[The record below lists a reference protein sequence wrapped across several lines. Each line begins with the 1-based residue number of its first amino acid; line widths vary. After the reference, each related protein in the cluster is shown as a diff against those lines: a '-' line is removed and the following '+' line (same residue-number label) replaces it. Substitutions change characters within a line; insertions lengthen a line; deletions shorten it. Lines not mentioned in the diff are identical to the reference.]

1 MGDFDDANVDK
12 DLLSQIFADDG
23 DDEIMKDLVEGDSE
37 ETEGANDM
45 EASIIEDEAEKIPVP
60 DMSDLEEKTP
70 EEEKAEETVE
80 VPTAEPVSEEKTVE
94 MPASVSDSGAE
105 DDIVRE
111 EAREAMEL
119 ERKNGTV
126 TVIAEKTTIT
136 GSISSDGSLEVM
148 GTITGDIEC
157 MGKVY
162 INGNVSGSVTASE
175 IYVNTPKLTGDLQ
188 CEGKVR
194 VGVGVGTIIIGDIVG
209 DSAYIAG
216 AVKGNIDVD
225 GPVIIDST
233 AIVKGDIKAKSI
245 QINTGAVVDGYCS
258 LSYAGVD
265 LEKFFE

>member
-1 MGDFDDANVDK
+1 MGDFDDATVDK

-60 DMSDLEEKTP
+60 EMSDLEEKTP
-70 EEEKAEETVE
+70 EEEKAEEIVE
-80 VPTAEPVSEEKTVE
+80 VPAAEPVSEEKTVE

-111 EAREAMEL
+111 EAMEL